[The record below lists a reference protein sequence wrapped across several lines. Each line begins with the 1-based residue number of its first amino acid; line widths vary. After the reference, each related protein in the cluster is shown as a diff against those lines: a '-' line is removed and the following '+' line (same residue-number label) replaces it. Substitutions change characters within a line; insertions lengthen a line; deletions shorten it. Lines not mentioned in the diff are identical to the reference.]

1 MIVSAFFANAIQK
14 MAILGKKY
22 PGRRRRHGGPTI
34 NVGGLMRR
42 AKEIRKEIQS
52 PDHST
57 ISERIPLVLDASG
70 LQAP

>member
-1 MIVSAFFANAIQK
+1 
-14 MAILGKKY
+14 
-22 PGRRRRHGGPTI
+22 
-34 NVGGLMRR
+34 MRR